1 MTFLRMAGAMALALL
16 CAQGGAMAQT
26 TAASVQAPAGYAP
39 MQATCVK
46 QLDGTCSPVSA
57 TAPLPTTGFA
67 DSFGLAAANVPASA
81 VTVAGGRYVVSQVC
95 SAYGTLTVRYRGPD
109 GATMLTL
116 LSKTAADS
124 GGGTL
129 ITLAAGAV
137 IDATVSGTTGC
148 NATLVR
154 VP

>member
-1 MTFLRMAGAMALALL
+1 MNIFRWAPALALAL
-16 CAQGGAMAQT
+16 FAVPSAALAQ
-26 TAASVQAPAGYAP
+26 AAASSVQAPAGYAP

-46 QLDGTCSPVSA
+46 QLDGTCAPVSA

-67 DSFGLAAANVPASA
+67 DSFGLVAANVPASS
-81 VTVAGGRYVVSQVC
+81 VTVAGGRYVVSQLC
-95 SAYGTLTVRYRGPD
+95 SAYGTLSIRYRGPD

-129 ITLAAGAV
+129 VTLAAGAV
-137 IDATVSGTTGC
+137 IDATVSGATAC

>member
-1 MTFLRMAGAMALALL
+1 MTIFRMVGAIALALF
-16 CAQGGAMAQT
+16 CAPSGVLAQT

-46 QLDGTCSPVSA
+46 QVDGTCAPVSA

-67 DSFGLAAANVPASA
+67 DAFGLVAANVPASA
-81 VTVAGGRYVVSQVC
+81 VTVAGGRYVVSQLC

-137 IDATVSGTTGC
+137 IDGTVSGTTAC